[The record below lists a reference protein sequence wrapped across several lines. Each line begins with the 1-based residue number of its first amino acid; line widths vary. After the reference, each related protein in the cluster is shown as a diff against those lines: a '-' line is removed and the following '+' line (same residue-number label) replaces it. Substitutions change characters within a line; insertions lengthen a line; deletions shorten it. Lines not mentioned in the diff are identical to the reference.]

1 MQLALLLLALL
12 CFGERGWGSYHGI
25 PSQDPAGAV
34 EGSQEENSEKLAE
47 KFIQSFSEF
56 EKGVPSPQEMRK
68 VYDDL
73 NELKDK
79 VSDKQFNELVD
90 KVSALQDVYLLLDR
104 AEDLSG
110 SKDSLVDQTAKLGKL
125 GEELKDLE
133 EKIPSEVKEA
143 AWEKLKKK
151 GDSNLSAMGEQAL
164 DFGKKLAEKVG
175 INLGKPAPAQEY
187 GPSLPPRDHYSST
200 SYGLNFGA
208 PKSTYDPLT
217 KKWTPYQD
225 TVEGLV
231 DYMQRSSASSGSGSG
246 SGSGSASGSG
256 SSSGSSGSSFS
267 GGSHSIGFASES
279 ESESE
284 SVVPST
290 VGSSTLNP
298 SPSPTSLALASE
310 TPTGVSQPPI
320 SGSTSKATPSPLAG
334 GSTAPSTPTGGGGHG
349 GGSQTG
355 NGASLPVGT
364 NVQTPSTTP
373 SVDASAI
380 GQIQAEKQKA
390 LAKDSIGKSTEELG
404 KALSA
409 GKTSPPLIS
418 FSDLKPE
425 NGLVGTTKPETG
437 VQTLENRASAGQVT
451 RYQNSP
457 EPQTRSY
464 ASNDRFITP
473 EKAASS
479 NSAKEI
485 KSNSDTSSS
494 ETFSGS
500 NPTNT
505 SVGEQKPLPKA
516 NKTSVALLGNGPYQS
531 DLEEIAQPGPAAKN
545 LEPPNLLAKPEPKSE
560 DLTVSQMQETL
571 MKGQGIGPFAGV
583 SPTRPKIPTQKPET
597 RKSDLGNVLAAVEN
611 PDKTFEPQAEAQA
624 PKLAGAGS
632 VPPTTA
638 TSPRSTQ
645 RGIAGQTAKIKPPET
660 TASRGIFQR
669 AGERA
674 GAYLDDVIKF
684 FFSK

>member
-1 MQLALLLLALL
+1 MLKPKYMQLALLLLALL
-12 CFGERGWGSYHGI
+12 CFGERGWGDVHGGNTSTNTDSSSTTSGWGEPGEANI
-25 PSQDPAGAV
+25 
-34 EGSQEENSEKLAE
+34 LAE

-56 EKGVPSPQEMRK
+56 EKGVPSAEEMRK
-68 VYDDL
+68 VYADL

-79 VSDKQFNELVD
+79 VSDEKFNALVD

-110 SKDSLVDQTAKLGKL
+110 SKDSLIDQTAKLGEL
-125 GEELKDLE
+125 GEELKSLE
-133 EKIPSEVKEA
+133 EKIPAEVKEA
-143 AWEKLKKK
+143 AWEKIKKK

-217 KKWTPYQD
+217 KKWTPHQD

-231 DYMQRSSASSGSGSG
+231 DYMQRSSA
-246 SGSGSASGSG
+246 GSGSASGSG

-267 GGSHSIGFASES
+267 GGSHSSGFAS

-425 NGLVGTTKPETG
+425 NGLVGTTQPETG

-479 NSAKEI
+479 NSAKE
-485 KSNSDTSSS
+485 KPNSETSSS
-494 ETFSGS
+494 EIFSGS
-500 NPTNT
+500 NTST
-505 SVGEQKPLPKA
+505 SVGEQKPSPKA
-516 NKTSVALLGNGPYQS
+516 NKTPVALGAGASGILSLSEEVAQPSPVSVA
-531 DLEEIAQPGPAAKN
+531 EI
-545 LEPPNLLAKPEPKSE
+545 
-560 DLTVSQMQETL
+560 ETL
-571 MKGQGIGPFAGV
+571 KNSMK
-583 SPTRPKIPTQKPET
+583 ET
-597 RKSDLGNVLAAVEN
+597 K
-611 PDKTFEPQAEAQA
+611 EAPVIAKDISSEQA
-624 PKLAGAGS
+624 PKEGTFSGDLAIKPKTTKEVSPIGKGLSEFAKEVEEAELNKNQTVEITAAPLNAGL
-632 VPPTTA
+632 
-638 TSPRSTQ
+638 TSPPKITP
-645 RGIAGQTAKIKPPET
+645 RGLASGIPQAPAKQSPAGTFAKVGAQLDAF
-660 TASRGIFQR
+660 ASRIR
-669 AGERA
+669 A
-674 GAYLDDVIKF
+674 F
-684 FFSK
+684 FK

>member
-1 MQLALLLLALL
+1 
-12 CFGERGWGSYHGI
+12 
-25 PSQDPAGAV
+25 
-34 EGSQEENSEKLAE
+34 
-47 KFIQSFSEF
+47 
-56 EKGVPSPQEMRK
+56 VP
-68 VYDDL
+68 
-73 NELKDK
+73 
-79 VSDKQFNELVD
+79 
-90 KVSALQDVYLLLDR
+90 
-104 AEDLSG
+104 
-110 SKDSLVDQTAKLGKL
+110 
-125 GEELKDLE
+125 
-133 EKIPSEVKEA
+133 
-143 AWEKLKKK
+143 
-151 GDSNLSAMGEQAL
+151 
-164 DFGKKLAEKVG
+164 
-175 INLGKPAPAQEY
+175 
-187 GPSLPPRDHYSST
+187 
-200 SYGLNFGA
+200 
-208 PKSTYDPLT
+208 
-217 KKWTPYQD
+217 
-225 TVEGLV
+225 
-231 DYMQRSSASSGSGSG
+231 ASSGSAGS
-246 SGSGSASGSG
+246 
-256 SSSGSSGSSFS
+256 
-267 GGSHSIGFASES
+267 IQ
-279 ESESE
+279 
-284 SVVPST
+284 
-290 VGSSTLNP
+290 
-298 SPSPTSLALASE
+298 PT
-310 TPTGVSQPPI
+310 
-320 SGSTSKATPSPLAG
+320 
-334 GSTAPSTPTGGGGHG
+334 
-349 GGSQTG
+349 
-355 NGASLPVGT
+355 GT
-364 NVQTPSTTP
+364 NVQPP
-373 SVDASAI
+373 APDRLADAAALK
-380 GQIQAEKQKA
+380 QIQAEEQKL
-390 LAKDSIGKSTEELG
+390 LANRAIQKPTEEPG
-404 KALSA
+404 KTLSA
-409 GKTSPPLIS
+409 AKSRPTILTSP
-418 FSDLKPE
+418 SDLNNPVNSPQPDAGAKM
-425 NGLVGTTKPETG
+425 LS
-437 VQTLENRASAGQVT
+437 NRTSAGQVT
-451 RYQNSP
+451 RPYQ
-457 EPQTRSY
+457 EPPDRPY
-464 ASNDRFITP
+464 ASNDRSL
-473 EKAASS
+473 KAAS